1 MNILRVLIIM
11 LFTCLWVSNLNA
23 GAINPETGEYYPGTG
38 NGGAINPETG
48 EYYPGTGNGGA
59 INPETGE
66 YYPGTGNGDD
76 GYDDAMSGD
85 VEWSESDHYLD
96 GYEDGKRDSEMRN
109 K

>member
-1 MNILRVLIIM
+1 MNILRILIIM

-23 GAINPETGEYYPGTG
+23 GAINPKTGEYYPGTG
-38 NGGAINPETG
+38 NYDDG
-48 EYYPGTGNGGA
+48 Y
-59 INPETGE
+59 
-66 YYPGTGNGDD
+66 DD
-76 GYDDAMSGD
+76 GYDDAISGD

>member
-1 MNILRVLIIM
+1 MNILRILIIM

-38 NGGAINPETG
+38 N
-48 EYYPGTGNGGA
+48 Y
-59 INPETGE
+59 
-66 YYPGTGNGDD
+66 DD

>member
-1 MNILRVLIIM
+1 MLFRRTETEITKNQGGYMNILRILIIM

-66 YYPGTGNGDD
+66 YYPGTGNSDD
-76 GYDDAMSGD
+76 GSWWEEVSGRVD
-85 VEWSESDHYLD
+85 
-96 GYEDGKRDSEMRN
+96 
-109 K
+109 